1 MLTCKLFGWVS
12 VTLVLASPSGIA
24 LAQAVPTSDTQP
36 SQIEEIVVTAQKRSQ
51 ALSDVGLTV
60 NVVNAEQLADRGV
73 VNIADLAVAV
83 PGFTAATNSD
93 GTPIYTLRGVS
104 FNSINFGT
112 APTVSVYVDEAPVP
126 FAVMSEGA
134 LFDIS
139 NVQVLKGPQGTLFGQ
154 NATGGAVNYSVAK
167 PTDAFEAG
175 IKGTYG
181 RFDTLIG
188 EGYISGPLTN
198 NLNARLAFS
207 GTDSGPWQQSV
218 SRDAQLGS
226 QKKGAA
232 RLLLDWRP
240 TDRLHIS
247 TNLNGWFD
255 HSDTQAPQFVVAR
268 PSVPSAV
275 DPQLLL
281 IAPTTLNARSA
292 DWDAGSS
299 FRRNNGFYQGVVR
312 TDYQLA
318 PDAELTSLTTY
329 GHVSI
334 NSFSEHDATPLAIQS
349 VRTSGYVEAFDQEL
363 RLAGAF
369 PDTGIHYI
377 VGGNFQRDTSFESQ
391 NIFIPLNS
399 AAQVPGF
406 GSFSGLDSVGNQS
419 NKTSAA
425 FANTDWDLN
434 HKLTL
439 SGGLRWTHIEHAS
452 TGCSRDPGDGQTSA
466 VINGLSSYLR
476 NAFGLP
482 PGPLS
487 VRGGCVTLGP
497 EFVPEAVSQSFGENN
512 LSWRANVNYKPE
524 EGVLLYGTVSRG
536 FKGGNFPIAP
546 ASSYTSLAPVR
557 QEELTSYE
565 AGTKLRLFDRKLSIN
580 AAGFYYDYKD
590 KQLLTNTEDPIFGL
604 LFAVRNIPK
613 STVRGFDADVTWKP
627 IASATLRTAVTYA
640 NSKVGAYQGFD
651 VFGTPTSL
659 TGHPFNLA
667 PKWISV
673 NDAEYRHSLATSLEG
688 YVGASV
694 VYNSKTYADLADSPS
709 LKIRQFTTLDL
720 RAGVAPQS
728 DKWQVMVFAHNVT
741 NVYYWNY
748 AEAGGDSVLRYASQP
763 RTYGVTAG
771 YKF

>member
-12 VTLVLASPSGIA
+12 VTLILASPSVIA
-24 LAQAVPTSDTQP
+24 LAQAGPTSDTQP

-134 LFDIS
+134 LFDVS

-154 NATGGAVNYSVAK
+154 NATGGAINYSVAK

-188 EGYISGPLTN
+188 EGYVSGPLTN
-198 NLNARLAFS
+198 NLSARLAFS

-247 TNLNGWFD
+247 SNFNGWFD

-281 IAPTTLNARSA
+281 IAPTTLNAQSA

-299 FRRNNGFYQGVVR
+299 FRKNNGFYQGVVR
-312 TDYQLA
+312 TDYELA
-318 PDAELTSLTTY
+318 SDAALTSLTTY
-329 GHVSI
+329 GHVGI
-334 NSFSEHDATPLAIQS
+334 DSFSEHDGTPLAIQS
-349 VRTSGYVEAFDQEL
+349 VRTSGYVEAFDQE
-363 RLAGAF
+363 
-369 PDTGIHYI
+369 
-377 VGGNFQRDTSFESQ
+377 RDSSFESQ

-399 AAQVPGF
+399 AAHVPGF

-452 TGCSRDPGDGQTSA
+452 TGCSRDPGNGQTSA

-487 VRGGCVTLGP
+487 VPGGCVTLGP

-512 LSWRANVNYKPE
+512 LSWRANVNYKLQ
-524 EGVLLYGTVSRG
+524 G
-536 FKGGNFPIAP
+536 
-546 ASSYTSLAPVR
+546 
-557 QEELTSYE
+557 
-565 AGTKLRLFDRKLSIN
+565 RKLSHCSRVILYVVGSGK
-580 AAGFYYDYKD
+580 AG
-590 KQLLTNTEDPIFGL
+590 
-604 LFAVRNIPK
+604 
-613 STVRGFDADVTWKP
+613 
-627 IASATLRTAVTYA
+627 RTHI
-640 NSKVGAYQGFD
+640 
-651 VFGTPTSL
+651 L
-659 TGHPFNLA
+659 
-667 PKWISV
+667 
-673 NDAEYRHSLATSLEG
+673 
-688 YVGASV
+688 
-694 VYNSKTYADLADSPS
+694 
-709 LKIRQFTTLDL
+709 
-720 RAGVAPQS
+720 
-728 DKWQVMVFAHNVT
+728 
-741 NVYYWNY
+741 
-748 AEAGGDSVLRYASQP
+748 
-763 RTYGVTAG
+763 
-771 YKF
+771 